1 MKTVQKQLNLNIKQT
16 NQNKNKV
23 DMESLRENH
32 KEFIKSNKLTLKS
45 SLRFRSEKHNVFIE
59 EINQVA
65 LSANDEK
72 EYNQS
77 VQQKHAYGTSK
88 DLSCTKVEIECNNII
103 KQYRNNY
110 L

>member
-1 MKTVQKQLNLNIKQT
+1 MKTVQKQLNLKIKQT

-59 EINQVA
+59 EVNQIA

-72 EYNQS
+72 GIQS
-77 VQQKHAYGTSK
+77 IGS
-88 DLSCTKVEIECNNII
+88 IETCIWN
-103 KQYRNNY
+103 KQRPIMYKSRN
-110 L
+110 